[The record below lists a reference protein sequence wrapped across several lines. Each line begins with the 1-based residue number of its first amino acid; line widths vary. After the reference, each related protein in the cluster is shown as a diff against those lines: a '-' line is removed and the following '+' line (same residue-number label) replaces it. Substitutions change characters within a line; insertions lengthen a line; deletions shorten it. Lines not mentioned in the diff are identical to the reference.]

1 MRLEAKVL
9 AAAVLW
15 VLVSMEFPGAWIG
28 ISSSAMAAIDETVPV
43 KVYRLILDPRSMQPV
58 VLLSDLQEE
67 KAMMI
72 WIGPCEA
79 NAMQAELEKTKPP
92 RPQTHDLA
100 ETIMRKAEWKIHK
113 IVITHSKDGIYYA
126 SLFLEKEKNILEI
139 DARPSD
145 SIVMA
150 LKFKTPIF
158 VAKNL
163 FLEMAVSLEGQ
174 KPVAER
180 YGLSVQE
187 LTPMLAESF
196 SYDSSEGILVSDV
209 RQGSQAEKDG
219 VKRGD
224 ILIQIGTTVISDEIA
239 LNRSLAKGK
248 TSSKA
253 KVFRNGK
260 VRTLTLHYKK

>member
-15 VLVSMEFPGAWIG
+15 VFVSMEFPGVG
-28 ISSSAMAAIDETVPV
+28 IENSPSAMAATAETVPV

-79 NAMQAELEKTKPP
+79 NAMQAELEKTKPL

-100 ETIMRKAEWKIHK
+100 ETIMLKTEWKIHK
-113 IVITHSKDGIYYA
+113 IVVTHSEGGIYYA
-126 SLFLEKEKNILEI
+126 SLFLEKGEKIIEI

-150 LKFKTPIF
+150 LKFKAPIF
-158 VAKNL
+158 VAKHL

-174 KPVAER
+174 KPMAEG
-180 YGLSVQE
+180 YGLTVQE

-196 SYDSSEGILVSDV
+196 SYGSSEGILVSDV

-219 VKRGD
+219 IKRGD
-224 ILIQIGTTVISDEIA
+224 ILIQIGTTVISDEIT

-248 TSSKA
+248 ASAKA
-253 KVFRNGK
+253 KVFRNGR
-260 VRTLTLHYKK
+260 VRTLTLHFK

>member
-1 MRLEAKVL
+1 MKLGAKVSGG
-9 AAAVLW
+9 AAVLW
-15 VLVSMEFPGAWIG
+15 VFVSMGFLGGG
-28 ISSSAMAAIDETVPV
+28 IEKLPSAMAATAETVPV

-79 NAMQAELEKTKPP
+79 NAMQAEMEKTRPP

-100 ETIMRKAEWKIHK
+100 ESILLQTEWKIQRV
-113 IVITHSKDGIYYA
+113 VITHSKDGIYYA
-126 SLFLEKEKNILEI
+126 SLFLEKDKDILEL

-150 LKFKTPIF
+150 LKFKAPIF

-163 FLEMAVSLEGQ
+163 FLEMAVSLEEQ
-174 KPVAER
+174 KPIAER
-180 YGLSVQE
+180 YGISVQE

-196 SYDSSEGILVSDV
+196 SYDSTEGILVSDV
-209 RQGSQAEKDG
+209 RKGSQAEKDG
-219 VKRGD
+219 IKRGD
-224 ILIQIGTTVISDEIA
+224 ILIQIGTEVMANEIT

-248 TSSKA
+248 APVKA

-260 VRTLTLHYKK
+260 GRTLTLHFK